1 MGIFDGCIITSDV
14 DDTLVASG
22 FINPKNIEKIEYFIS
37 EGGMFSVATGR
48 SANAISTVTN
58 ALNRFSPSVVANGSM
73 IYDYTAQKVIY
84 SEAIP
89 KEDHKILKA
98 VMERGL
104 PVGVEVHSGYVTYSP
119 MQNSESDFH
128 KTYEG
133 FEAIECDYDTVDC
146 IEWNKFLFFSEDL
159 NIYDEIRKI
168 GSEIGLKSAFVQSR
182 MVYNGVQHNFL
193 EVVPKDVSK
202 ATAIVKLC
210 EMFNIKKGCSYAI
223 GDFYNDIPMLK
234 NADIAAVTAG
244 APDEVKAL
252 ADYITVPCEDGAVAD
267 FIDYLTKIHKKI

>member
-1 MGIFDGCIITSDV
+1 MGIFDGCLITSDV

-22 FINPKNIEKIEYFIS
+22 FINPKNIEKIEYFIN

-48 SANAISTVTN
+48 AANAISTVTS
-58 ALNRFSPSVVANGSM
+58 ALKRFSPSVVANGCM
-73 IYDYTAQKVIY
+73 IYDYTENKVLY
-84 SEAIP
+84 SVAIP
-89 KEDHKILKA
+89 KEDHKILKE

-104 PVGVEVHSGYVTYSP
+104 PVGVEVHSGYETYSP

-133 FEAIECDYDTVDC
+133 FQTIECDYDTVDRVV
-146 IEWNKFLFFSEDL
+146 WNKFIFFSEDIAL
-159 NIYDEIRKI
+159 YDEIRKI
-168 GSEIGLKSAFVQSR
+168 AEEIGFNSTFVSSR
-182 MVYNGVQHNFL
+182 MVFNGVQHNFL
-193 EVVPKDVSK
+193 EVVPNNVSK
-202 ATAIVKLC
+202 ATAITKLC
-210 EMFNIKKGCSYAI
+210 ELFNIKKGCSYAI

-244 APDEVKAL
+244 APDEVKEI

-267 FIDYLTKIHKKI
+267 FIDYLTQIHKTV